1 MKDFL
6 KFTLATVTG
15 IIVSSVVL
23 FFISILVVFSMV
35 SSSESET
42 QVRKNSVMM
51 LDLNGTLAE
60 RSQEN
65 PLDILMK
72 DDYKTYGLD
81 DVLSSIRKA
90 KENEN
95 IKGIYIQANS
105 LSAGYA
111 SLEEIRHAL
120 KDFKE
125 SGKFI
130 VAYGDSY
137 TQSLYYLSSIAD
149 KVMLNG
155 TLAER
160 SQENP
165 LDILMKDDYK
175 TYGLD
180 DVLSSI
186 RKAKENEN
194 IKGIY
199 IQANSLSAGYASL
212 EEIRHAL
219 KDFKESGKFIV
230 AYGDSYT
237 QSLYYLSSIA
247 DKVML
252 NPQGMLEWRGLA
264 ATPMFFKDLLEKI
277 GVEMQVF
284 KVGTYKSAVEPFI
297 ATEMSPANR
306 EQVNVYLSSVWGQ
319 ITGDIAESRNL
330 SVEALNKEADRML
343 MFYPAEESVKNG
355 LVDTLIYKNDVR
367 DYLKT
372 LVGIDKDDDMPV
384 LGIQDMVNV
393 KKNVPKD
400 KSGNVIAVYYAYGEI
415 DGGSS
420 ASTEEGINSEKVI
433 RDLRKLKDDENVKAV
448 VLRVNS
454 PGGSAYGSEQI
465 WYAVEQLKKEKPV
478 IVSMGD
484 YAASGGYYIACNAD
498 TIVAEPTTLT
508 GSIGIFGMM
517 PNAKGLTEKLGL
529 NFDVVKTNPYADFG
543 NLTRPMNDG
552 EKGLMQMYVNNGYK
566 LFLTRCS
573 DGRGI
578 SMEELDKI
586 AQGRVWTGSTAKEL
600 GLVDELGGLD
610 KALEIAVTK
619 AGVDAY
625 TVMNYPKKE
634 GFLESLM
641 NTNPGNYIKAR
652 MLNGKMSDVY
662 RQFGIIENFDKI
674 DRIQARVPFELNI
687 Q

>member
-15 IIVSSVVL
+15 IVISSVVL

-65 PLDILMK
+65 PLDLIMK

-81 DVLSSIRKA
+81 DILSSIKKA
-90 KENEN
+90 KENED
-95 IKGIYIQANS
+95 IKGIYIQATS
-105 LSAGYA
+105 LGAGFA
-111 SLEEIRHAL
+111 SLEEIRNAL

-125 SGKFI
+125 SGKFV
-130 VAYGDSY
+130 VAYSDAY
-137 TQSLYYLSSIAD
+137 TQGLYYLSSVAD
-149 KVMLNG
+149 KVL
-155 TLAER
+155 
-160 SQENP
+160 
-165 LDILMKDDYK
+165 
-175 TYGLD
+175 
-180 DVLSSI
+180 
-186 RKAKENEN
+186 
-194 IKGIY
+194 
-199 IQANSLSAGYASL
+199 
-212 EEIRHAL
+212 
-219 KDFKESGKFIV
+219 
-230 AYGDSYT
+230 
-237 QSLYYLSSIA
+237 
-247 DKVML
+247 L

-264 ATPMFFKDLLEKI
+264 ATPMFFKDLLEKV

-297 ATEMSPANR
+297 STEMSAANR
-306 EQVNVYLSSVWGQ
+306 EQINVYLSSIWGQ
-319 ITGDIAESRNL
+319 ITSAVAESRNL

-367 DYLKT
+367 DYLKN
-372 LVGIDKDDDMPV
+372 LAGIDKDDNMPI
-384 LGIQDMVNV
+384 LGIQDMINV
-393 KKNVPKD
+393 KKNVPRD

-420 ASTEEGINSEKVI
+420 ASTDEGINSEKVI
-433 RDLRKLKDDENVKAV
+433 KDLRKLKDNENVKAV

-465 WYAVEQLKKEKPV
+465 WYAVNQLKKEKPV

-484 YAASGGYYIACNAD
+484 YAASGGYYISCNAD

-517 PNAKGLTEKLGL
+517 PNAKGLTEKLGV

-552 EKGLMQMYVNNGYK
+552 EKGLMQMYVNNGYE

-578 SMEELDKI
+578 SMEKLDKI

-610 KALEIAVTK
+610 KALEIAIAK

-625 TVMNYPKKE
+625 TVMSYPKKE

-641 NTNPGNYIKAR
+641 NTNPGNYIKGR
-652 MLNGKMSDVY
+652 MLNGKMSDMY
-662 RQFGIIENFDKI
+662 RQFSIIENFDKI

>member
-35 SSSESET
+35 SSSESGT

-51 LDLNGTLAE
+51 LD
-60 RSQEN
+60 
-65 PLDILMK
+65 
-72 DDYKTYGLD
+72 
-81 DVLSSIRKA
+81 
-90 KENEN
+90 
-95 IKGIYIQANS
+95 
-105 LSAGYA
+105 
-111 SLEEIRHAL
+111 
-120 KDFKE
+120 
-125 SGKFI
+125 
-130 VAYGDSY
+130 
-137 TQSLYYLSSIAD
+137 
-149 KVMLNG
+149 LNG

-586 AQGRVWTGSTAKEL
+586 AQGRVWTGNTAKEL